1 MKKISASI
9 VIYNNNLKDLIS
21 VVNSYAPSESR
32 LLYLIDNSPQR
43 INLEYLNNNK
53 NIIYYFT
60 GKNIGYGSAHN
71 IAIRMAIKDNT
82 QYHIV
87 MNSDIQFESEII
99 DTIIDFMDS
108 DDSIAQLMPKVLN
121 TKGDIQYLCK
131 LLPVPFDLIFRRFFS
146 DILLFKK
153 INEKYIL
160 KESGYNKIIN
170 PPCLSGCFMF
180 LRMKI
185 INDNNIYF
193 DERYFLYCEDFDFTR
208 RLHHIA
214 KTIYYPNVSIIH
226 KHAKESYKSNKM
238 FIEHIRSA
246 VKYFN
251 KWGWFLDKERK
262 EMNKKILKEI
272 KK

>member
-87 MNSDIQFESEII
+87 MNSDIQFE
-99 DTIIDFMDS
+99 
-108 DDSIAQLMPKVLN
+108 
-121 TKGDIQYLCK
+121 
-131 LLPVPFDLIFRRFFS
+131 
-146 DILLFKK
+146 
-153 INEKYIL
+153 
-160 KESGYNKIIN
+160 
-170 PPCLSGCFMF
+170 
-180 LRMKI
+180 
-185 INDNNIYF
+185 
-193 DERYFLYCEDFDFTR
+193 
-208 RLHHIA
+208 
-214 KTIYYPNVSIIH
+214 
-226 KHAKESYKSNKM
+226 
-238 FIEHIRSA
+238 
-246 VKYFN
+246 
-251 KWGWFLDKERK
+251 
-262 EMNKKILKEI
+262 
-272 KK
+272 